1 MATMSDG
8 GQCTGGNERFGRQRI
23 TAFYAA
29 MLAIA
34 NVAAVKVVSVGIWE
48 FTAGLLPIAICYL
61 LSDIAV
67 ERYGREFGHSLVW
80 SGVGALL
87 LTIAVSQTVVVLPGS
102 GPVDTVLAG
111 SLPILTASI
120 IAILVSQHL
129 DVLLFAGIKDRL
141 PYRATR
147 NLGSTGISQLLDT
160 ALFTILAF
168 AVLPLVFG
176 GQQLPPATIISIIIT
191 EWVVKAALAVADTP
205 IFLATTQEVNPDV
218 S

>member
-1 MATMSDG
+1 MASDG
-8 GQCTGGNERFGRQRI
+8 DVYTDETERFGPQRI

-34 NVAAVKVVSVGIWE
+34 NVAAVKVVAVGNLK

-67 ERYGREFGHSLVW
+67 ERHGRAFGHSLVW

-102 GPVDTVLAG
+102 GPVNAVLAG
-111 SLPILTASI
+111 SLPILTASVV
-120 IAILVSQHL
+120 AILVSQHL

-160 ALFTILAF
+160 ALFTVLAF
-168 AVLPLVFG
+168 AVLPLFLG
-176 GQQLPPATIISIIIT
+176 GQQLGPATILSILAT
-191 EWVVKAALAVADTP
+191 EWAVKFGLAVVDTP
-205 IFLATTQEVNPDV
+205 VFLAATQGVGHNV